1 MRTAHHPGTDAYV
14 IELAKYFENSLKE
27 LEARN
32 PEVKTSFKRID
43 AMRFDAVA
51 YVNGEEQSRC
61 GIWQG
66 GGSSLMEGIL
76 FSHSGIGNGNSY
88 NESMMVGDNG
98 YTLFLDP
105 MGVTHFGQ
113 DRDKELTHDGATEYY
128 WGLFIEL
135 IR

>member
-1 MRTAHHPGTDAYV
+1 MRQSRCLLTSEMRTAHHPGTDAYV

-32 PEVKTSFKRID
+32 PEVETSFKRID

-66 GGSSLMEGIL
+66 GGSSLMEGIMPIRL
-76 FSHSGIGNGNSY
+76 AQAHLIPRDSY
-88 NESMMVGDNG
+88 VSA
-98 YTLFLDP
+98 
-105 MGVTHFGQ
+105 HFCKSYCRSAIPLGRQ
-113 DRDKELTHDGATEYY
+113 SSAHCRNPPLARIAG
-128 WGLFIEL
+128 
-135 IR
+135 

>member
-32 PEVKTSFKRID
+32 PEVETSFKRID
-43 AMRFDAVA
+43 AMRFDSVA
-51 YVNGEEQSRC
+51 YVNAEEQSRC

-66 GGSSLMEGIL
+66 GESSLIEGIL

-88 NESMMVGDNG
+88 NESMSVGDNG
-98 YTLFLDP
+98 
-105 MGVTHFGQ
+105 
-113 DRDKELTHDGATEYY
+113 
-128 WGLFIEL
+128 
-135 IR
+135 